1 MSVFQSLFGVFHPV
15 TPSIRMPS
23 ELPSPALLTAS
34 ASATSPEPCPA
45 SGPGRIDVASLPIR
59 LRPLTMDDE
68 DEWNNVRWCNRD
80 WLAPWDSGDPMH
92 GSPLT
97 FAMWIQ
103 RQRQSEAA
111 GTGALFAIV
120 RNMSIVGQISLGAI
134 SYGAMRT
141 GVVGYW
147 VDQRQAGHGY
157 APLAVAMLADWAFY
171 DPSGPRLHRLEIALL
186 PENARSRR
194 VVEKLGAHCEGVR
207 TGYMYINGRWR
218 DHETY
223 SLLAEDAEGEGFVAR
238 LLRRNSD
245 VSTRPNAI

>member
-1 MSVFQSLFGVFHPV
+1 
-15 TPSIRMPS
+15 MPAG
-23 ELPSPALLTAS
+23 LPA
-34 ASATSPEPCPA
+34 PA
-45 SGPGRIDVASLPIR
+45 SGPQPPIR
-59 LRPLTMDDE
+59 LRPMTMDDE
-68 DEWNNVRWCNRD
+68 DEWNTVRWCNRD

-103 RQRQSEAA
+103 RQRQSEAN
-111 GTGALFAIV
+111 GTGALFAIE
-120 RNMSIVGQISLGAI
+120 RNMRIVGQISLGAI

-171 DPSGPRLHRLEIALL
+171 DPSGPRLHRLEIAIL
-186 PENARSRR
+186 PENARSKR
-194 VVEKLGAHCEGVR
+194 VAEKLDAHYEGVR
-207 TGYMYINGRWR
+207 PGYMYINGRWR

-223 SLLAEDAEGEGFVAR
+223 SLLAEDADGAGFAAR
-238 LLRRNSD
+238 LLRRYAAD
-245 VSTRPNAI
+245 STRPGAI

>member
-1 MSVFQSLFGVFHPV
+1 
-15 TPSIRMPS
+15 MPT
-23 ELPSPALLTAS
+23 ELPSSSLLTAL
-34 ASATSPEPCPA
+34 ASAAAAPATASVSAPEHAATPVPA
-45 SGPGRIDVASLPIR
+45 SGVAAYPAAGLPIR

-68 DEWNNVRWCNRD
+68 DEWNTLRWCNRD

-103 RQRQSEAA
+103 RQRQSEAN
-111 GTGALFAIV
+111 GTGALFAIE
-120 RNMSIVGQISLGAI
+120 RNMRIVGQISLGAI

-147 VDQRQAGHGY
+147 VDQRQAGHGF

-171 DPSGPRLHRLEIALL
+171 DPSGPRLHRLEIAIL
-186 PENARSRR
+186 PENARSKR
-194 VVEKLGAHCEGVR
+194 VAEKLGAHYEGVR
-207 TGYMYINGRWR
+207 PGYMYINGRWR

-223 SLLAEDAEGEGFVAR
+223 SLLAEDAEGVGFAAR
-238 LLRRNSD
+238 LLRRSAGNGPQTV
-245 VSTRPNAI
+245 VSTHPESI